1 MKPQRGRGGMASVG
15 DALRDYLQASGL
27 GEQMRDWPVYQAWS
41 EVLGPDLAWRARP
54 VSFRRDE
61 LVVEV
66 ESAAHLAELRGFTG
80 ESYRRLANQRL
91 GAERIRRVSFK
102 LKK

>member
-1 MKPQRGRGGMASVG
+1 MG

-27 GEQMRDWPVYQAWS
+27 GAQMRDWPVFQAWS
-41 EVLGPDLAWRARP
+41 EALGSDLAWRARP
-54 VSFRRDE
+54 VLFRNDE

-66 ESAAHLAELRGFTG
+66 ESAVHLAELRGFTG
-80 ESYRRLANQRL
+80 ERYRRLANQRL